1 MWRVVGA
8 SVRGT
13 SHCKSGAPCQDSSD
27 YRRTFIGNVPALL
40 IGIADGAG
48 SAIASDVGSAQAIE
62 FLFRKASS
70 LGGLRDL
77 NEAVA
82 KEWMQETR
90 AHLAS
95 TAENI
100 GVTTR
105 DLACTVLL
113 AVVSEH
119 TSAFIQVG
127 DGAWILED
135 ASNHLRCATWPS
147 GGEYA
152 NQTTFITSPGWE
164 DAFQY
169 RRFDDHVLAIA
180 GFSDG
185 LQGLALQFASRT
197 AHAPFFE
204 PMFKALRAA
213 EDETALKAPLIEFL
227 ASEAVI
233 ERTDD
238 DKSLVLAC
246 WDTVKLLCDVA

>member
-1 MWRVVGA
+1 M
-8 SVRGT
+8 
-13 SHCKSGAPCQDSSD
+13 
-27 YRRTFIGNVPALL
+27 PALL

-62 FLFRKASS
+62 FLFRKVSS
-70 LGGLRDL
+70 LRTPRDL
-77 NEAVA
+77 SESVA
-82 KEWMQETR
+82 KEWMLETR

-95 TAENI
+95 TADAI
-100 GVTTR
+100 GLATK

-119 TSAFIQVG
+119 SSAFIQVG
-127 DGAWILED
+127 DGAWVFED
-135 ASNHLRCATWPS
+135 ASNHLQCATWPS

-152 NQTTFITSPGWE
+152 NQTTFITSPAWE

-169 RRFDDHVLAIA
+169 CRFENHVLAVA

-197 AHAPFFE
+197 AHAPFFD
-204 PMFKALRAA
+204 PMFKPLRAA

-227 ASEAVI
+227 ASHSVT

-246 WDTVKLLCDVA
+246 WDTVKLAMRCGLTKMDG

>member
-13 SHCKSGAPCQDSSD
+13 SHCKSGAPCQDFCD
-27 YRRTFIGNVPALL
+27 YRRTFVGNVPALV

-48 SAIASDVGSAQAIE
+48 SAKASDIGSAQAIE
-62 FLFRKASS
+62 FLLGKVSSS
-70 LGGLRDL
+70 LHDVRSL
-77 NEAVA
+77 NETVA
-82 KEWMQETR
+82 KAWLLETR
-90 AHLAS
+90 EKLAATGTEIGLS
-95 TAENI
+95 TK
-100 GVTTR
+100 

-113 AVVSEH
+113 AILSEEA
-119 TSAFIQVG
+119 SIFIQVG
-127 DGAWILED
+127 DGAWVVD
-135 ASNHLRCATWPS
+135 AESGPTCATWPS

-152 NQTTFITSPGWE
+152 NQTTFITSPAWE

-169 RRFDDHVLAIA
+169 QMIERHLSAVA

-185 LQGLALQFASRT
+185 LQSLALQFAARA
-197 AHAPFFE
+197 AHGPFFD

-213 EDETALKAPLIEFL
+213 EDETDLIAPLIEFL
-227 ASEAVI
+227 ASEPVI

-246 WDTVKLLCDVA
+246 WHDVKLLCNVA